1 MRTSAGFAA
10 VCGLQRC
17 RPAALVLTFALLF
30 GLSLGSFGWISRPL
44 EWTLTH
50 SEWTL
55 VHSDL
60 GSVHSRAYLVAGL
73 GAVADGGATSWTG
86 VRIHTGGREGAQA

>member
-1 MRTSAGFAA
+1 M
-10 VCGLQRC
+10 
-17 RPAALVLTFALLF
+17 
-30 GLSLGSFGWISRPL
+30 
-44 EWTLTH
+44 
-50 SEWTL
+50 